1 MRLPFSKVYRAFPEL
16 DRFDD
21 PACRAYV
28 REAARRVPVANLS
41 VKAAALAAAIFLLFV
56 GVIAGANLAMRLT
69 FRPTASGWAF
79 AAAALVWGLCL
90 LPGPLVGA
98 FIRDRWV
105 RSQLKLV
112 LRQASCPACGY
123 SLLGL
128 VPRPGPPPEGEFVV
142 CPECGECSGL
152 ASRGLTRA
160 SLMAPGVGP

>member
-1 MRLPFSKVYRAFPEL
+1 MRLPFSKVYRAFSEL

-21 PACRAYV
+21 LACRSYV
-28 REAARRVPVANLS
+28 REAARRMPIADLS
-41 VKAAALAAAIFLLFV
+41 VKAAALAAARFLLFA
-56 GVIAGANLAMRLT
+56 GVLAGANLAMRLT
-69 FRPTASGWAF
+69 FRPAAS
-79 AAAALVWGLCL
+79 AAALVWGLCL
-90 LPGPLVGA
+90 FPGPLVGA

-105 RSQLKLV
+105 RSQLRLV

-160 SLMAPGVGP
+160 SLMEPGAGP